1 MPKKALTNP
10 QNVAA
15 TSAPKKSESS
25 TEPVNQVVESVTP
38 KGECEVLL
46 SDSTDEKPEV
56 DMLGK
61 QFEGVLHLVHL
72 DNLLLLFNHK
82 FAFLRSK
89 FAKK

>member
-61 QFEGVLHLVHL
+61 EYLLHLVHL